1 MALELSIILSTKGK
15 KFLICENC
23 GEEFV
28 ASSKIKRTICE
39 KCYKEYRKEY
49 KKQKNQSIQAKG
61 QE

>member
-1 MALELSIILSTKGK
+1 MK
-15 KFLICENC
+15 KKAPKFFCENC
-23 GEEFV
+23 GEEFI